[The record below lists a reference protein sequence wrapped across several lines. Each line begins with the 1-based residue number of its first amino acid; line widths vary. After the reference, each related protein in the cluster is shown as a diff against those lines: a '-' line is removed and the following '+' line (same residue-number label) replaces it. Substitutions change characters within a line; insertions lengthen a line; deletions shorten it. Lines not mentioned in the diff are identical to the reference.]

1 MVVCLLCMVCFDE
14 CLGCLLIWLI
24 FTSGLV
30 ACELL
35 GVWVVGL
42 LVLLVGGL
50 FCGFV
55 CVCFPLAGCFSWMVW
70 WAVDYCTL

>member
-1 MVVCLLCMVCFDE
+1 MVVCLLCMVWFDE

-35 GVWVVGL
+35 GCLGCGVASFTCWGFVLWLCVCLFPACGL
-42 LVLLVGGL
+42 LYLDGLVG
-50 FCGFV
+50 C
-55 CVCFPLAGCFSWMVW
+55 
-70 WAVDYCTL
+70 

>member
-1 MVVCLLCMVCFDE
+1 MVVCLLCMVWFDGR
-14 CLGCLLIWLI
+14 LGCLLIWLI

-35 GVWVVGL
+35 GCLGCGVASFTCW
-42 LVLLVGGL
+42 GL

-70 WAVDYCTL
+70 WVVDYCTL